1 MVGGTLLHLW
11 TWFYFTS
18 GTWFALRGLAV
29 VGKAYQNCLAIRK
42 TTDFLVKLQLD
53 DGGWGIKLLFMLR
66 QGPFGSKTDN
76 IYTVERNKFPL
87 PRIDDLFDQLQG
99 ACVFSKIDLHSGYH

>member
-11 TWFYFTS
+11 TWFYFTY
-18 GTWFALRGLAV
+18 GTWFALRGLALSARRTKIV
-29 VGKAYQNCLAIRK
+29 
-42 TTDFLVKLQLD
+42 
-53 DGGWGIKLLFMLR
+53 LLFTKQLIFYSS
-66 QGPFGSKTDN
+66 PFGSKADN